1 VTKHG
6 IRLAIEQNVNCNVV
20 LIDVNDKNMKTDLVE
35 IFQTIRAS
43 LQPYAVLGFTNRLNT
58 EETYDLWS
66 DKNVKEGSEIHTE
79 AFFASIHIKNDYVLL
94 ATGFNEEQ
102 LGRESSKQIKELDD
116 ALMNEIE
123 ETFATGYRLFK
134 EKEWV

>member
-1 VTKHG
+1 
-6 IRLAIEQNVNCNVV
+6 
-20 LIDVNDKNMKTDLVE
+20 MKTDLVE

-58 EETYDLWS
+58 EEIYDLWS
-66 DKNVKEGSEIHTE
+66 DKNVKEGAEMHTE
-79 AFFASIHIKNDYVLL
+79 AFFASIRIENDHVLL
-94 ATGFNEEQ
+94 AIGFNEEQ
-102 LGRESSKQIKELDD
+102 LGLESAKQIKKLDD
-116 ALMNEIE
+116 VLMNEIE